1 MCFNQEELNIDFKF
15 KKNKNMAI
23 DMIEQSELSALA
35 PNRLGNKC
43 FIDDDDYANFS
54 LRGKKYYDRKRAKEV
69 TSSGTWNIDPARAN
83 DCNYLQDRLTQLQNT
98 IEGRVGQASKKYR
111 TEAETRVLR
120 GYETDYKNRV
130 ASLKC
135 TEKKLAQQ
143 KEEEVKANLQLAQQT
158 ANIPLPQLMGEEPT
172 KKSNLTKFIL
182 IGVGGLV
189 LVITAVV
196 LLRRK

>member
-1 MCFNQEELNIDFKF
+1 
-15 KKNKNMAI
+15 MAV

-35 PNRLGNKC
+35 PSRLGNKC
-43 FIDDDDYANFS
+43 FINDDDDYANLFGNKYF
-54 LRGKKYYDRKRAKEV
+54 LRGQKFRDKERAKEV
-69 TSSGTWNIDPARAN
+69 TSSGTWNVDPAKAN

-98 IEGRVGQASKKYR
+98 IEGRVSQAGRKYR
-111 TEAETRVLR
+111 TEAETRVLK

-143 KEEEVKANLQLAQQT
+143 KEEEVKANLKLAQET

-172 KKSNLTKFIL
+172 KKSNLTKYLLF
-182 IGVGGLV
+182 GVGGLV
-189 LVITAVV
+189 LVITTVV
-196 LLRRK
+196 LLRRN

>member
-1 MCFNQEELNIDFKF
+1 
-15 KKNKNMAI
+15 MAI

-43 FIDDDDYANFS
+43 FIDDTDDDYADFFGKKKIFGVD
-54 LRGKKYYDRKRAKEV
+54 LRGRKQRDKDRAKEV
-69 TSSGTWNIDPARAN
+69 TSSGTWNVDPARAN

-98 IEGRVGQASKKYR
+98 IEGRTSQAGRKYR
-111 TEAETRVLR
+111 TEAETRVLK
-120 GYETDYKNRV
+120 GYEIDYKNRV

-189 LVITAVV
+189 LVITAVA